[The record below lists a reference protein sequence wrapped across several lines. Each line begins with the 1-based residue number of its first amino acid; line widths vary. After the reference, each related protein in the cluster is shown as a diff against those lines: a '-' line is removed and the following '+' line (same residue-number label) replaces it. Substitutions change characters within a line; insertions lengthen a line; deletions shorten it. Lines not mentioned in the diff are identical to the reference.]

1 LYLSQYSLIPSS
13 AVPLTSRVPYR
24 SHSDRLWALP
34 SAITSY
40 LLCSTLHLFICV
52 VSALH
57 TLIPLSYNL
66 FLILLLLHSFPLHPL
81 TQFTP
86 SLAMSSCTSSQTC
99 VPPHMTPF
107 SLLPPL
113 QPSNG
118 HTGLSQAYPPLPALL
133 TNTTISPLGVPR
145 MMCCAMLTLL
155 HPSLLPSSPLH
166 LR

>member
-1 LYLSQYSLIPSS
+1 LFLSQSSLIPPS
-13 AVPLTSRVPYR
+13 AVSFTSSVPYMTN
-24 SHSDRLWALP
+24 SDRLWALP
-34 SAITSY
+34 SAITQY
-40 LLCSTLHLFICV
+40 LLCSTLHPFICV

-57 TLIPLSYNL
+57 TLPLSYNL
-66 FLILLLLHSFPLHPL
+66 LLILCLLHSFPLQIL

-86 SLAMSSCTSSQTC
+86 YSAMSSRTSSQTC
-99 VPPHMTPF
+99 VPPHVTPL

-118 HTGLSQAYPPLPALL
+118 HTKLSQTYLPLPALL
-133 TNTTISPLGVPR
+133 TNTIISPLGVPR

-155 HPSLLPSSPLH
+155 HPSLLPSSPLC